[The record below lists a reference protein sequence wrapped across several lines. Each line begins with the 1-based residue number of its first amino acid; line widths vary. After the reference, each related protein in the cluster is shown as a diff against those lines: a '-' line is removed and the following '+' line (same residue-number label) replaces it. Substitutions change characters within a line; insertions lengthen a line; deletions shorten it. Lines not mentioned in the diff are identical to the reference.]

1 MTAKEWKE
9 KARAKAAELTLPSGM
24 VIRARRPDPLQ
35 YAMWNRLPMLLARAA
50 EGAAAVT
57 SEEAVEISKALRELL
72 LYCCV
77 QPAISETP
85 GPDEIHPQDI
95 PDEDTHFLI
104 QWAMRVREA
113 AALRPFRR
121 RAADG
126 GAGGDISGDFY
137 FLRFHE
143 SAGGEHR
150 VYESGEH
157 GLYPVHSRVGD
168 WLCGRDVSD
177 HGSGGG
183 PAGAARGSQTE
194 RGRSGDD
201 AQGFEPAGPGK
212 IEGGTEYGK

>member
-1 MTAKEWKE
+1 VTAKEWKE

-126 GAGGDISGDFY
+126 GAGGDGEAVFAETERAPGD
-137 FLRFHE
+137 RGPD
-143 SAGGEHR
+143 AGAGVR
-150 VYESGEH
+150 
-157 GLYPVHSRVGD
+157 P
-168 WLCGRDVSD
+168 
-177 HGSGGG
+177 GGG
-183 PAGAARGSQTE
+183 GAVDGAAEGS
-194 RGRSGDD
+194 D
-201 AQGFEPAGPGK
+201 
-212 IEGGTEYGK
+212 